1 MPRKGRNIYK
11 RKDNRWEGRVYYNG
25 SRKYKAVYGKTY
37 KETVE
42 KQDKMRLE
50 MGVVDKK
57 DHLVSTITEQW
68 LDDKSYTVKDGTLY
82 SYSSKLNKHILP
94 YFSEVYF
101 SRLNEQMLSGFIA
114 AKRAEG
120 KSEKYIADM
129 IVIIKSISAF
139 ACKRYGL
146 PDKIRDFKNI
156 KQTVKE
162 PEMLN
167 VTEQKKL
174 QQHLLKH
181 DDSISLGIFTG
192 MFTGLRIGEICA
204 LKWSDIDLENGIIS
218 VSKTVQRLPNLS
230 SGKTEVKVTT
240 PKTPTSVRIIPIPQF
255 LAARL
260 EQQRQDN
267 DSFILS
273 STDKPIEPRTLTNKF
288 KRILSD
294 ADVPDIK
301 FHSLRHAFATN
312 CIQNS
317 FDVKTLSEILGHS
330 NPNITLRV
338 YLHSSLE
345 QKRKCMD
352 RLKLY

>member
-11 RKDNRWEGRVYYNG
+11 RKDDRWEARVYYNG

-42 KQDKMRLE
+42 KQDKLRLK
-50 MGVVDKK
+50 MGVTDKK
-57 DHLVSTITEQW
+57 DYLISAIVNQW
-68 LDDKSYTVKDGTLY
+68 FEDKLYTVKESTLY
-82 SYSSKLNKHILP
+82 SYNSKLNKHIIP
-94 YFSEVYF
+94 YFTEIYF
-101 SRLNEQMLSGFIA
+101 SRLTEQMLSGFVA

-129 IVIIKSISAF
+129 VIIIKSISAF

-156 KQTVKE
+156 KQNAKE

-167 VTEQKKL
+167 TAEQKKL

-181 DDSISLGIFTG
+181 NDSVSLGIFTG

-230 SGKTEVKVTT
+230 SGKTEVKVTA
-240 PKTPTSVRIIPIPQF
+240 PKTPTSVRIFVIPF
-255 LAARL
+255 L
-260 EQQRQDN
+260 
-267 DSFILS
+267 I
-273 STDKPIEPRTLTNKF
+273 
-288 KRILSD
+288 
-294 ADVPDIK
+294 
-301 FHSLRHAFATN
+301 
-312 CIQNS
+312 
-317 FDVKTLSEILGHS
+317 
-330 NPNITLRV
+330 
-338 YLHSSLE
+338 YL
-345 QKRKCMD
+345 
-352 RLKLY
+352 Y